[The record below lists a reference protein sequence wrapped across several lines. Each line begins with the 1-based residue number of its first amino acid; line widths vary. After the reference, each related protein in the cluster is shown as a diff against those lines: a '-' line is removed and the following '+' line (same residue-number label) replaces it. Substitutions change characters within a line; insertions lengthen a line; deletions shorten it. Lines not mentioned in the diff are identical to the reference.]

1 MSNTRETIS
10 LKTIIMTQNITKRQ
24 GKRKGKDTCDAF
36 FPLSFVPLFLYS
48 SSLSRLSLFGLGR
61 RTQKKKAKKKG
72 GRSSSASDG
81 SWIFFF

>member
-48 SSLSRLSLFGLGR
+48 SLSLSRLSLFGLGR
-61 RTQKKKAKKKG
+61 RTQKKRKKKSEEK
-72 GRSSSASDG
+72 RRAILVSV
-81 SWIFFF
+81 

>member
-48 SSLSRLSLFGLGR
+48 SLSLSLSLVSLSSVLEDER
-61 RTQKKKAKKKG
+61 KKKEKKDP
-72 GRSSSASDG
+72 RS
-81 SWIFFF
+81 IRR

>member
-48 SSLSRLSLFGLGR
+48 SLSLSLSLSSLSLR
-61 RTQKKKAKKKG
+61 SWKTNAKKKSEEK
-72 GRSSSASDG
+72 RRAILVSV
-81 SWIFFF
+81 